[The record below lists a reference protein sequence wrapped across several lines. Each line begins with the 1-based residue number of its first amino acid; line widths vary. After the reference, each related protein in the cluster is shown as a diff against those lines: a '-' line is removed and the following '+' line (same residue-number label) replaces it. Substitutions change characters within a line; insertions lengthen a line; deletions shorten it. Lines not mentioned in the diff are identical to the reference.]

1 MLRNSGR
8 SRGIFLLSGLEC
20 GTTTGDGAGSSPYAS
35 QETPTSAAG
44 RLMTSDVVGG
54 RASFAAASAVV
65 VWSVFH

>member
-1 MLRNSGR
+1 MYSCFRALGAE
-8 SRGIFLLSGLEC
+8 LPP
-20 GTTTGDGAGSSPYAS
+20 TTGDGAGSSPYAS

-44 RLMTSDVVGG
+44 RLMSSDIVGG